1 VETGRAT
8 GNERQETGNERQETG
23 NERQETSGE
32 KQGTKHETRE
42 ANGNGDDNG
51 TSGSDF
57 NKAKV
62 YWKSM
67 LNYVKNK
74 KMSVFTFLSVA
85 SPVEFSKNKVVIGFG
100 KDHAFNKEAIEMES
114 NRSIIE
120 EAVNKVTGGSPRVE
134 FTLLEFLGE
143 SAEKSDDGVKRKIRA
158 KETMKPFIEKA
169 MDVFGGH
176 VVRDFMEDQ
185 K

>member
-1 VETGRAT
+1 
-8 GNERQETGNERQETG
+8 
-23 NERQETSGE
+23 
-32 KQGTKHETRE
+32 
-42 ANGNGDDNG
+42 
-51 TSGSDF
+51 
-57 NKAKV
+57 
-62 YWKSM
+62 M

-143 SAEKSDDGVKRKIRA
+143 SAEKGDDEVKRKIRA

-176 VVRDFMEDQ
+176 VVRDFMEDR